1 MQGFNDYFEHQA
13 QYLIEKTIKIKKRS
27 TRQHIYRAAI
37 LTIYG
42 FQVAIPVL
50 IGIFLGMFL
59 DKHFPLEHIAWT
71 LNLIIIGFIVGFY
84 NANRWF
90 YHMVE
95 LHKHKTSQKKGEK
108 K

>member
-1 MQGFNDYFEHQA
+1 MQNFNDYLTEQA
-13 QYLIEKTIKIKKRS
+13 DILIQKAENLSRRSHRQYVRRI
-27 TRQHIYRAAI
+27 AV

-50 IGIFLGMFL
+50 IGIFLGQLL
-59 DKHFPLEHIAWT
+59 DKSILIQHFSWT
-71 LNLIIIGFIVGFY
+71 LNLVLIGVIIGFY

-90 YHMVE
+90 YHSIG
-95 LHKHKTSQKKGEK
+95 LKKRKKGGK